1 MKEQNMKKNK
11 KSRKSIWIAIAVL
24 ILVLVVIFT
33 SFRNQAPTDVKTYT
47 IEKGKIELLAL
58 ATGKLTSSN
67 EDRIKL
73 NGSVTDTLVA
83 LGDVVAKGDI
93 LGEYT
98 RQSSTNSLYA
108 PVSGVVT
115 EVPSALG
122 STLTIAGSNQYK
134 MVIQVPET
142 ELKRVSLGQ
151 YAEVYVSATDQTFY
165 GSVTKINQV
174 ATIMGPQS
182 TFGVTLSFDG
192 DTTKVRVGMSAVSKM
207 QLEGY
212 GDYYVHGKLEA
223 AQETRVTID
232 GSLTKLDVKIGD
244 TVNKNQKLG
253 EYQSSLKTNVKVV
266 ATRDGIVTSIPS
278 GLSTGFVIAD
288 PDALELT
295 VDITE
300 TDIHKLSLGQS
311 ADIYIEAIDRHFEG
325 SIDKI
330 AYVGNT
336 NLDYTTYPVTL
347 EFDEADASVFLGMSG
362 SASIVT
368 NTKENILIVP
378 FEAIVTEGTQ
388 RYLVSA
394 EWLENSRRPQSE
406 YYLPVETGLAD
417 AFFVEVIGADLE
429 GQEVL
434 IIEKTSLFPIIANQ

>member
-1 MKEQNMKKNK
+1 MKKNK
-11 KSRKSIWIAIAVL
+11 KSRKPIWIALAVL
-24 ILVLVVIFT
+24 VLVLVVILMN
-33 SFRNQAPTDVKTYT
+33 FRNQAPADVKTYT

-83 LGDVVAKGDI
+83 LGDVVSKGDI

-122 STLTIAGSNQYK
+122 STLTIAGSNQFK
-134 MVIQVPET
+134 MIIQLPET

-151 YAEVYVSATDQTFY
+151 YAEVYVSAVDQTFY

-174 ATIMGPQS
+174 ATVMGPQS

-232 GSLTKLDVKIGD
+232 GSLTKVDVKVGD

-253 EYQSSLKTNVKVV
+253 EYQSSMKTNVKIT
-266 ATRDGIVTSIPS
+266 ATRDGIITSIPS

-300 TDIHKLSLGQS
+300 TDIHKLSIGQNT
-311 ADIYIEAIDRHFEG
+311 DIYIEAIDRHFEG
-325 SIDKI
+325 AIVKI

-336 NLDYTTYPVTL
+336 NLDYTTYPVTI

-368 NTKENILIVP
+368 NTKDNILIVP

-394 EWLENSRRPQSE
+394 EWLDNSRRPQSE
-406 YYLPVETGLAD
+406 YYLPIETGLAD
-417 AFFVEVIGADLE
+417 AFYVEVIGEDLE
-429 GQEVL
+429 GKEVL
-434 IIEKTSLFPIIANQ
+434 IIEKTSLFPIIGNQ

>member
-1 MKEQNMKKNK
+1 MKKNK
-11 KSRKSIWIAIAVL
+11 KSRKPIWIALAVL
-24 ILVLVVIFT
+24 ALVLVVILMN
-33 SFRNQAPTDVKTYT
+33 FRNQAPTDAKTYT

-83 LGDVVAKGDI
+83 LGDVVSKGDI

-122 STLTIAGSNQYK
+122 STLTIAGSNQFK
-134 MVIQVPET
+134 MIIQLPET

-151 YAEVYVSATDQTFY
+151 YAEVYVSAVDQTFY

-232 GSLTKLDVKIGD
+232 GSLTKVDVNVGD

-253 EYQSSLKTNVKVV
+253 EYQSSMKTNVKIT
-266 ATRDGIVTSIPS
+266 ATRDGIITSIPS

-300 TDIHKLSLGQS
+300 TDIHKLSIGQN

-325 SIDKI
+325 AIVKI

-336 NLDYTTYPVTL
+336 NLDYTTYPVTI

-394 EWLENSRRPQSE
+394 EWLDNSRRPQSE
-406 YYLPVETGLAD
+406 YYLPIETGLAD
-417 AFFVEVIGADLE
+417 AFYVEVIREDLE
-429 GQEVL
+429 GKEVL
-434 IIEKTSLFPIIANQ
+434 IIEKTSLFPIIGNQ

>member
-1 MKEQNMKKNK
+1 MKKNK
-11 KSRKSIWIAIAVL
+11 KSRKPLWFALIVL
-24 ILVLVVIFT
+24 TLVLVIILMN
-33 SFRNQAPTDVKTYT
+33 FRNQAPSNVKTYT

-73 NGSVTDTLVA
+73 SGSVTDTLVA
-83 LGDVVAKGDI
+83 LGDVVNKGDI

-108 PVSGVVT
+108 PVSGIVT

-122 STLTIAGSNQYK
+122 STLTIAGSSQYK
-134 MVIQVPET
+134 MVIQLPET

-151 YAEVYVSATDQTFY
+151 YAEVYVSAIDQTFY

-174 ATIMGPQS
+174 ATIMGGQS
-182 TFGVTLSFDG
+182 TFGVTLSFDANT
-192 DTTKVRVGMSAVSKM
+192 DKIRVGMSAVSKM

-232 GSLTKLDVKIGD
+232 GSLTKLDVKLGD
-244 TVNKNQKLG
+244 SVNKNQKLG
-253 EYQSSLKTNVKVV
+253 EYQSSLKTNVKIV
-266 ATRDGIVTSIPS
+266 ATRDGIITSIPG

-295 VDITE
+295 VEITE
-300 TDIHKLSLGQS
+300 TDIHKLTLGQK

-325 SIDKI
+325 SIVKI

-347 EFDEADASVFLGMSG
+347 EFDEADARVFLGMSG
-362 SASIVT
+362 SASIIT
-368 NTKENILIVP
+368 NTKENILVVP

-406 YYLPVETGLAD
+406 YYLPIETGLAD
-417 AFFVEVIGADLE
+417 AFYVEVIGADLE
-429 GQEVL
+429 GKDVL
-434 IIEKTSLFPIIANQ
+434 IIEKTSLFPIIGNQ